1 MADVAGPGRAL
12 ASTAHWTAAV
22 RARESA
28 RDDRLFNDPWAGALA
43 GREGIA
49 WLEGRSPDSVVPMV
63 LRTRFFDD
71 FLRRVAT
78 AEGVRQIVL
87 MAAGLD
93 TRAFRLVWPEQTVLF
108 ELDQASLLEHKE
120 RTLGAAAAVPTCG
133 RRRPTTP
140 RAPAIMALA
149 GLAVVANA
157 LLLVVPAERSVTR
170 LAEEGVATG
179 GLPAAYAGAYAVESV
194 AGGLNVVLA
203 LLAMA
208 AGVLRPGAR
217 PDSPRS
223 AAPSS

>member
-1 MADVAGPGRAL
+1 MLL
-12 ASTAHWTAAV
+12 ATGGSEH
-22 RARESA
+22 
-28 RDDRLFNDPWAGALA
+28 AGA
-43 GREGIA
+43 
-49 WLEGRSPDSVVPMV
+49 
-63 LRTRFFDD
+63 
-71 FLRRVAT
+71 
-78 AEGVRQIVL
+78 
-87 MAAGLD
+87 
-93 TRAFRLVWPEQTVLF
+93 
-108 ELDQASLLEHKE
+108 
-120 RTLGAAAAVPTCG
+120 C
-133 RRRPTTP
+133 
-140 RAPAIMALA
+140 
-149 GLAVVANA
+149 AVVANA